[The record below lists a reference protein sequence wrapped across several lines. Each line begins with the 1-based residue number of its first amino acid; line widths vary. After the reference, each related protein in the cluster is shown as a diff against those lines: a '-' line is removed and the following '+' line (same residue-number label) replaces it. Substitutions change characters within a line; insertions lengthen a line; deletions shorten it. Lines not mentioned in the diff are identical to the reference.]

1 MPPTHSS
8 VWWPRHPVYLE
19 LGQRRYDLT
28 TRALVIGILNRT
40 TDSFYDHGSYFNLDR
55 FFERA
60 EQLVREGADLLDVG
74 GVKAGPGPEVTE
86 DEELERVV
94 PVIASLRER
103 FDLPLSVDTWRAS
116 VAAAAFEA
124 GAVVGN
130 DISGFADPGYLPAA
144 AAAGASVV
152 ATHIRLSPRV
162 ADPAPQYDDVV
173 AEVER
178 YLLVRAAR
186 ARLSGIP
193 ADRIVL
199 DAGLDLGKTAGQS
212 LLLLQSSSR
221 LASLGY
227 PLLLSSSN
235 KTFLGALLGLEVGER
250 RNASLASAA
259 LGIAGGC
266 RLVRVHDVAGTCK
279 VRDLL
284 AAIATSAPQREA
296 GLDQAAAREAALDEA
311 GRTALGSGT
320 LR

>member
-1 MPPTHSS
+1 MPATHSS
-8 VWWPRHPVYLE
+8 VWWPRHPVFLE

-40 TDSFYDHGSYFNLDR
+40 TDSFYDRGSYFNLDR

-178 YLLVRAAR
+178 YLLVRAER
-186 ARLSGIP
+186 AHVHEPFHPRLLCLIDHIP
-193 ADRIVL
+193 GRLRVHPLEGVL
-199 DAGLDLGKTAGQS
+199 LPFEDDAHQMNHAVRVPHRSFNRGRRQHVAAKQFHAVSLRQPLGP
-212 LLLLQSSSR
+212 LR
-221 LASLGY
+221 LPHAAQAIDSASLGTFTVKH
-227 PLLLSSSN
+227 PLCSMHS
-235 KTFLGALLGLEVGER
+235 
-250 RNASLASAA
+250 
-259 LGIAGGC
+259 
-266 RLVRVHDVAGTCK
+266 
-279 VRDLL
+279 
-284 AAIATSAPQREA
+284 
-296 GLDQAAAREAALDEA
+296 
-311 GRTALGSGT
+311 
-320 LR
+320 